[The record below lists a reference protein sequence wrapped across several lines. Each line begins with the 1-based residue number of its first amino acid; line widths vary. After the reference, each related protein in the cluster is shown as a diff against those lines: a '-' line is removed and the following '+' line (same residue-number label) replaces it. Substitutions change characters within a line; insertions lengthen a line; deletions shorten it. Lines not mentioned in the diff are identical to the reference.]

1 MKGEVL
7 TGRSY
12 SAIDSSFVSKESQG
26 PISGQKVWAGF
37 LGPKR
42 KSRFKEGE
50 GFFCH
55 ALEEECSNHVRS
67 QEELGPVATTT
78 GKRSGLG

>member
-42 KSRFKEGE
+42 KADSRKER
-50 GFFCH
+50 GFS
-55 ALEEECSNHVRS
+55 AMLWKKNA
-67 QEELGPVATTT
+67 ATM
-78 GKRSGLG
+78 